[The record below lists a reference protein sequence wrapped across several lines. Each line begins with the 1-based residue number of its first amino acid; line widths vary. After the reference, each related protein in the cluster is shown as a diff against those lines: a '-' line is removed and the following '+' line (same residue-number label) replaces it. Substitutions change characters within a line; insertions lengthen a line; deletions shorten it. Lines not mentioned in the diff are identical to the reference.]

1 MRGFNDI
8 EKKVITAL
16 VEARSTKDI
25 LSLSAK
31 NYILDSTD
39 CYAIE
44 WVTDVGYEKVEF
56 YFMDKNAPMSVLFGA
71 LDILS
76 LLKYLEDN
84 GYILVTQIANASQQP
99 KQLYCSKKHIY
110 KDGAYWI
117 KGDENGNEK
126 IQGRQRILYTDA
138 ALLLD
143 RYANA
148 IIYPTTEL
156 ELYVKRGFKTED
168 DVKFNKQRWISWIGI
183 GIALFSSIFAIYQST
198 QPTKIDGNQ
207 LNQIEAIVKESK
219 AEFPKTVDA
228 QIVSDT
234 LGVYA
239 K

>member
-99 KQLYCSKKHIY
+99 KQLYCSKKYIY
-110 KDGAYWI
+110 KDGAYWK
-117 KGDENGNEK
+117 KGDENGNVK
-126 IQGRQRILYTDA
+126 IQGGLRILHTDA
-138 ALLLD
+138 ALVLD

-168 DVKFNKQRWISWIGI
+168 DVRFEAQQSIAERSLTIAKISVLVAVVIGL
-183 GIALFSSIFAIYQST
+183 ASL
-198 QPTKIDGNQ
+198 
-207 LNQIEAIVKESK
+207 IV
-219 AEFPKTVDA
+219 T
-228 QIVSDT
+228 
-234 LGVYA
+234 
-239 K
+239 